1 MQLVADHGQ
10 SRALLRDR
18 SLEKPKNKIAHSCI
32 WAGAYS
38 AYFILALVQQHITHA
53 ASIGFG
59 SYADESSH
67 YLSGLM
73 LRDYFL
79 SGLKQSPVDYVS
91 NYYLHLP
98 MIGIGHWPPVFY
110 LLEAAWMLVFGYTR
124 GDIIIFIAA
133 ITALTSFTV
142 YLATR
147 DVLSWPA
154 AFVMGGI
161 VQAIPIIRWSNS
173 VVMTDVFTTIVILW
187 AALSLGNF
195 LNTEKTSDAIY
206 FGLLASL
213 ALLTKPVAAC
223 LALVTIPAILFVRK
237 PRLLKSPALGGAAL
251 MVAAVTAPWYLA
263 TWHLAR
269 YGSDGGSLGESLR
282 LVAVGSITGAVREL
296 NVVLLLFGVGVY
308 LFFRKPNRDGVRAV
322 LILLPISVVII
333 LVLAR
338 VGVENRLLI
347 PAMLPII
354 IVSAD
359 GVCWLSRSLAK
370 SASFVK
376 NASFRAWRTGLVAG
390 ALLLT
395 YVVATPDKVRW
406 ITADEGLSRMV
417 SKILSDG
424 DAPTMVMVAG
434 PNGASDGRMIATLA
448 ESMRVRPGNIVVRA
462 TKVFAVTNWNGT
474 RYSCRVSRPE
484 EVVEELDTDG
494 ISLLAID
501 TSPRWGKWWLHE
513 QLLLDATLQYPERFQ
528 KIYSDDASGY
538 ALYRFAAK
546 HQPTMPKAVLDD
558 LKKKL
563 DLNPFSRYQDSDSKN

>member
-1 MQLVADHGQ
+1 MQSVAHRDQ
-10 SRALLRDR
+10 TRVRLRSR
-18 SLEKPKNKIAHSCI
+18 SSEKPQSNSAHSGV
-32 WAGAYS
+32 WAVTGYS
-38 AYFILALVQQHITHA
+38 AYFILALLQQHITHA

-59 SYADESSH
+59 SYADEPSH

-79 SGLKQSPVDYVS
+79 SGLKQSPVDYIS

-110 LLEAAWMLVFGYTR
+110 LAEAAWMLVFGYTR
-124 GDIIIFIAA
+124 ADIIVFIAV
-133 ITALTSFTV
+133 ITALTSLTV
-142 YLATR
+142 CLATR
-147 DVLSWPA
+147 DVLAWPG
-154 AFVMGGI
+154 AFVMGAI
-161 VQAIPIIRWSNS
+161 VQAIPIVRWSNS
-173 VVMTDVFTTIVILW
+173 VVMTDLFTGMVILW
-187 AALSLGNF
+187 AALSLGKF
-195 LNTEKTSDAIY
+195 LNTERTSHAIY

-213 ALLTKPVAAC
+213 ALLTKPAAAC
-223 LALVTIPAILFVRK
+223 LALVAIPAILLVRK
-237 PRLLKSPALGGAAL
+237 PRLLKSPALWGAAL
-251 MVAAVTAPWYLA
+251 MVAAITACWYLA

-282 LVAVGSITGAVREL
+282 LVAIGSITGVVRQL

-308 LFFRKPNRDGVRAV
+308 LFFRKPSRDGVRAV
-322 LILLPISVVII
+322 LILLPIFMVVI

-338 VGVENRLLI
+338 VGVESRLLI
-347 PAMLPII
+347 PAMLPMV

-359 GVCWLSRSLAK
+359 GVCWLSRYLAK
-370 SASFVK
+370 T
-376 NASFRAWRTGLVAG
+376 ASFRVWSTGLVAG

-395 YVVATPDKVRW
+395 YVIATPGKVRW
-406 ITADEGLSRMV
+406 ITADGGIGGLV

-424 DAPTMVMVAG
+424 DTPTMVMVAG
-434 PNGASDGRMIATLA
+434 PDGASDGRMIATLA

-474 RYSCRVSRPE
+474 QYSCRVSRPE
-484 EVVEELDTDG
+484 QVIEELDTDG

-501 TSPRWGKWWLHE
+501 TSPRWGKWRLHE
-513 QLLLDATLQYPERFQ
+513 QLLLDTTLQYPERFL

-538 ALYRFAAK
+538 ALYRFAPK
-546 HQPTMPKAVLDD
+546 HQPTMPKAMLDD

-563 DLNPFSRYQDSDSKN
+563 DLNPLSRYQDSDSKN

>member
-1 MQLVADHGQ
+1 MQSVADHGQ

-18 SLEKPKNKIAHSCI
+18 SREKPKNKIAHSCTG
-32 WAGAYS
+32 AGAAYS

-142 YLATR
+142 CLATR

-161 VQAIPIIRWSNS
+161 VQTIPIVRWSNS
-173 VVMTDVFTTIVILW
+173 VVMTDVFAAVVILW

-213 ALLTKPVAAC
+213 ALLTKPAAAC
-223 LALVTIPAILFVRK
+223 LALMTIPAILLVRK
-237 PRLLKSPALGGAAL
+237 PRLLKSPALGCAAL

-263 TWHLAR
+263 TWHLTR
-269 YGSDGGSLGESLR
+269 YGSDGGSLGENLR
-282 LVAVGSITGAVREL
+282 RVAVGSITGALREL

-354 IVSAD
+354 IVAAD
-359 GVCWLSRSLAK
+359 GVCWLSTFLAK
-370 SASFVK
+370 RAPFVK
-376 NASFRAWRTGLVAG
+376 NLSFRAWRTGLVAG

-395 YVVATPDKVRW
+395 YVIATPDKVRW
-406 ITADEGLSRMV
+406 ITADEGLTRMV
-417 SKILSDG
+417 SKILSDR
-424 DAPTMVMVAG
+424 DTPTMVMVAG

-448 ESMRVRPGNIVVRA
+448 ESTRVRPGNIVVRA

-474 RYSCRVSRPE
+474 QYSCRVSRPE

-528 KIYSDDASGY
+528 KIYSDEASGY
-538 ALYRFAAK
+538 ALYRFTAK
-546 HQPTMPKAVLDD
+546 HQPTMPKAILDD

-563 DLNPFSRYQDSDSKN
+563 DLNPFSRQDSDSKN